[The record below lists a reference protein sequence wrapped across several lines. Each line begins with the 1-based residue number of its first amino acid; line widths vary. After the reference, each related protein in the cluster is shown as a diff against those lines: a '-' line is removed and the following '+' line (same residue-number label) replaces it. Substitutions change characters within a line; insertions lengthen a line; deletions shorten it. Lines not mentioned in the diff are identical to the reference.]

1 MNIKRKMART
11 LRALLTL
18 AILALFL
25 GPRANAQGV
34 AVAPLTLPRT
44 QFLSSTGVPVASG
57 CVNFFATGTST
68 PQAIYADSG
77 GVNQL
82 ANPLTLDAAGEA
94 SVWMSNTGYDI
105 VLNAGVFGTA
115 CSVSLGSQLW
125 RENNK
130 NPFSIINSGS
140 NYIVASGTSDP
151 AGSAGELAYRT
162 DIPCFRGFTTLWDC
176 FTQNAAVQTLSNK
189 TLTSPVINGGTQ
201 NAPAVLT
208 PSINGIFVAN
218 SPGTYISVGNSV
230 IGTVASRLTKLVGG
244 LAQTAA
250 TTDVSGSMG
259 ITVQCVSSCGQPGSS
274 TIQQSGTATC
284 FFDNATTAGDY
295 VQISILTGGSC
306 HDTGS
311 ATLPTSGQII
321 GRSLVT
327 SGVSASAL
335 SLDLYSPEIV
345 GGQLGA
351 STGCTAIGPTTIT
364 NTNAQQNLLSC
375 VIPANTLA
383 AGSELS
389 VDIQGIES
397 TAAGQNITFGFS
409 LGGGTPCSAVAT
421 AGVANNQPWNVTG
434 KLFLLTAGAGG
445 TANWSC
451 GGFTTAV
458 GGLAY
463 EPVGVVGAPT
473 IAVNTTIANT
483 LQITVQMTVAN
494 AGNSVSHQGLKSVI
508 Y

>member
-1 MNIKRKMART
+1 MSKAKNSIAV
-11 LRALLTL
+11 LILLLCPVL
-18 AILALFL
+18 AQ
-25 GPRANAQGV
+25 AQGV

-189 TLTSPVINGGTQ
+189 TLTAPVINGGTQ
-201 NAPAVLT
+201 NAPAVTL
-208 PSINGIFVAN
+208 PVINAVTVVN
-218 SPGTYISVGNSV
+218 SPGTYINVAASV
-230 IGTVASRLTKLVGG
+230 IGTVANRLTKLVGAPST
-244 LAQTAA
+244 AQTTA
-250 TTDVSGSMG
+250 TTDASGAIG
-259 ITVQCVSSCGQPGSS
+259 ITVLNAGGTGTTS
-274 TIQQSGTATC
+274 TIQQSGLANC

-295 VQISILTGGSC
+295 VTISALTGGSC
-306 HDTGS
+306 HDAG
-311 ATLPTSGQII
+311 ATPPQGPQTIGQ
-321 GRSLVT
+321 V
-327 SGVSASAL
+327 L
-335 SLDLYSPEIV
+335 STNVFNAATPFQIELFPPGIV
-345 GGQLGA
+345 GGAPGA
-351 STGCTAIGPTTIT
+351 SVGCTTIGPATVT
-364 NTNAQQNLLSC
+364 NNNALQTLISC
-375 VIPANTLA
+375 TIPANVLS
-383 AGSELS
+383 AGSMLN
-389 VDIQGIES
+389 VTVTGVES
-397 TAAGQNITFGFS
+397 TASGQTITFTTS
-409 LGGGTPCSAVAT
+409 LGGGTSCSSQSGGI
-421 AGVANNQPWNVTG
+421 GVANNQPFQVNANFSV
-434 KLFLLTAGAGG
+434 LTAGAGG
-445 TANWSC
+445 TANLYCSSSFSA
-451 GGFTTAV
+451 GAGIGFVAA
-458 GGLAY
+458 L
-463 EPVGVVGAPT
+463 GVVGAPT
-473 IAVNTTIANT
+473 ISVNTTIPNT
-483 LQITVQMTVAN
+483 LLIQVQMSVAN
-494 AGNSVSHQGLKSVI
+494 AGNSTSAQLLKAII